1 MGLTNRDVL
10 AGLLF
15 RLPLPGVPPV
25 VSRLQVGSAD
35 AEQNNLRLVR
45 RRPSTHVPE
54 TDGRRDARMSLGA
67 SLVEAGGEQAEI
79 VGQGVRGELGDARM
93 EGLDRLG
100 RRGVLKAAERGRHAV

>member
-1 MGLTNRDVL
+1 
-10 AGLLF
+10 
-15 RLPLPGVPPV
+15 
-25 VSRLQVGSAD
+25 
-35 AEQNNLRLVR
+35 
-45 RRPSTHVPE
+45 
-54 TDGRRDARMSLGA
+54 MSLGA